1 LTRGKPSVLGMTTL
15 GRTAP
20 CAPTAAVPRCV
31 VNDAGRKLIELLSVT
46 VALGAYRSVL
56 AEVLVLAAEAPG
68 LSDERL
74 RVRLV
79 GLDDRVA
86 RQLGGKTR

>member
-1 LTRGKPSVLGMTTL
+1 MTTL

-20 CAPTAAVPRCV
+20 CAPTTAVPRCAA
-31 VNDAGRKLIELLSVT
+31 NNAGRKFIELLSVT
-46 VALGAYRSVL
+46 ARLGAYRSLL
-56 AEVLVLAAEAPG
+56 AEVLVLAVAAPG
-68 LSDERL
+68 LSNEQV

-86 RQLGGKTR
+86 RQLETR

>member
-1 LTRGKPSVLGMTTL
+1 MTTL

-20 CAPTAAVPRCV
+20 CAPTAAVPRCA
-31 VNDAGRKLIELLSVT
+31 VNDAGREFIELLSVT
-46 VALGAYRSVL
+46 AWLGAYRSVL
-56 AEVLVLAAEAPG
+56 AEGLVLAAEAPG

-86 RQLGGKTR
+86 RQLGGETR

>member
-1 LTRGKPSVLGMTTL
+1 MTTL